1 MSFKRGIKDAF
12 NGLPLAV
19 KNRMVKAL
27 AKRYGYSDTL
37 PDGSPNPQGKL
48 GFVATRIAENIKN
61 DAIEVEWMDDR
72 MAVPRPADIDV
83 GPDENDV
90 KEK

>member
-1 MSFKRGIKDAF
+1 MSFKQGIKDAF
-12 NGLPLAV
+12 NAMPPAA

-72 MAVPRPADIDV
+72 MAVPRPADIDI
-83 GPDENDV
+83 GPDEQDA
-90 KEK
+90 K